1 MIRMRRSS
9 ESVMEKKVR
18 KPRRVE
24 QRARKPVRSVKFKEY
39 RYEERHFPP
48 VLIRGTDLDGITWQ
62 AKPRSKSKPRRRYD
76 VALSMPGV
84 EMRLPSLPRV
94 ALGWRL
100 VSFLIVAALGLLIYH
115 FWGSPQ
121 YHVQEARITGLQR
134 LSRQDV
140 SVVMAVEGKSIFE
153 ISPEE
158 IRNKLETA
166 FPEFSSVEVE
176 VALPN
181 EVLVKVEERQPI
193 LVWRQDGRTILVDA
207 NGVSFPMR
215 DPNTP
220 IPPVVVEAHGAPP
233 IPNAELDSQVLEQF
247 MPVEMVSAVLSMSA
261 QAPKDTP
268 IMYDPLR
275 GLGWKDAQGWEVYFG
290 NTGNMDMKLRV
301 YKTLANKLAD
311 EGITPAL
318 ISVEHV
324 HLPYYRMER

>member
-24 QRARKPVRSVKFKEY
+24 QQARKPVRPVKFKEY
-39 RYEERHFPP
+39 RYEERRYPP

-62 AKPRSKSKPRRRYD
+62 TKPRGKSKPRRRYD

-84 EMRLPSLPRV
+84 EMRLPSLPQV

-100 VSFLIVAALGLLIYH
+100 VSFLLVTALGLLIYH
-115 FWGSPQ
+115 FWTSPQ
-121 YHVQEARITGLQR
+121 YRVQQARINGLQR

-140 SVVMAVEGKSIFE
+140 AVVMAIEGKSVFE
-153 ISPEE
+153 ISLEE
-158 IRNKLETA
+158 MSNRLATA
-166 FPEFSSVEVE
+166 FPEFSAVEVE
-176 VALPN
+176 VAFPN
-181 EVLVKVEERQPI
+181 EVLVTVEERQPI

-233 IPNAELDSQVLEQF
+233 VPNVNLDSQALEQF
-247 MPVEMVSAVLSMSA
+247 MPVEMVSAILSMSA

-268 IMYDPLR
+268 IMYDPMR

-290 NTGNMDMKLRV
+290 DTGNMDMKLRV